1 MDTSSTRGEGGALTT
16 LVAGENAEAKRRQK
30 VRGKIMSDNPNLK
43 HKYGNIDKDYAISL
57 ATRPEA
63 EDGPIY
69 MVNLMKYHE
78 VAQYSDD
85 ASPSSKPISGREADD
100 RYNPASI
107 LSRIGAAIIFA
118 GDVVGNADS
127 PEDWDRI
134 AVVRYPTRKAFI
146 EMQSR
151 KDFGEKH
158 VHKAAG
164 MKRTIIVCC
173 RPEDLSLDTRER
185 PTPSDG
191 QFLTMVVRRNIE
203 NQTAFNEMP
212 NAKNFSAEGTIIGDG
227 RKWQTVQFAN
237 TSTPD
242 DYNKLVTSL
251 APQVT
256 SGDAYVIGIRA
267 SLNAITQ

>member
-1 MDTSSTRGEGGALTT
+1 
-16 LVAGENAEAKRRQK
+16 
-30 VRGKIMSDNPNLK
+30 MSDKSNLK
-43 HKYGNIDKDYAISL
+43 HNYGTIDKEYGVFL

-85 ASPSSKPISGREADD
+85 ATPGTKPVSGREADD

-107 LSRIGAAIIFA
+107 LSRLGATIVFA
-118 GDVVGNADS
+118 GDVVGKADS

-134 AVVRYPTRKAFI
+134 AIVRYPTRKSFI

-185 PTPSDG
+185 PKATD
-191 QFLTMVVRRNIE
+191 QWLTMVVRRDTDTK
-203 NQTAFNEMP
+203 TAFAAIP
-212 NAKNFSAEGTIIGDG
+212 NATNFSAEGTIIGDG

-237 TSTPD
+237 ATSPD

-251 APQVT
+251 APQVAA
-256 SGDAYVIGIRA
+256 GDAYVIGIRA
-267 SLNAITQ
+267 SLNAITS

>member
-1 MDTSSTRGEGGALTT
+1 
-16 LVAGENAEAKRRQK
+16 
-30 VRGKIMSDNPNLK
+30 MSDKPNLK
-43 HKYGNIDKDYAISL
+43 HNYGVIDKEYGVFL
-57 ATRPEA
+57 ATRPES

-78 VAQYSDD
+78 VAQYSEDT
-85 ASPSSKPISGREADD
+85 SSSSKPISGREADD
-100 RYNPASI
+100 RYNPSPI
-107 LSRIGAAIIFA
+107 LSRIGATIVFA
-118 GDVVGNADS
+118 GDVVGNADG

-134 AVVRYPTRKAFI
+134 AIVRYPTRKSFI
-146 EMQSR
+146 DMQSR

-173 RPEDLSLDTRER
+173 RPEDLSLDSRER
-185 PTPSDG
+185 PKPSDG
-191 QFLTMVVRRNIE
+191 QFLTMVVRRNTDR
-203 NQTAFNEMP
+203 QAAFAAMP
-212 NAKNFSAEGTIIGDG
+212 NATNLSAEGTIIGDG
-227 RKWQTVQFAN
+227 RKWSTVQFAN
-237 TSTPD
+237 ATSPD

-251 APQVT
+251 APQVA